1 MRAKKGKRG
10 FMAIKVDLEKA
21 FDSLRWDFIEESL
34 LKAKVPN
41 NLVNLIMSCIKTKAG
56 AMEWGKD

>member
-41 NLVNLIMSCIKTKAG
+41 NLVNLIMSCT
-56 AMEWGKD
+56 